1 MVRDGL
7 PAADG
12 MLEGGSARG
21 AEGIRR
27 ASGDPAALAAASLT
41 ASIAG
46 RTAGALDPARRA
58 ETTDMS
64 AGFVQL
70 ALTIARTRAGARRSP
85 RPCGGGRAGSVPG
98 IDPAPPA
105 SLGGGRRGG
114 VPPPSSVPGFHGV
127 SRAFHARGPTPRAMD
142 AASRRSPEQG
152 PGRRRTAAEPLGR
165 CAGAGSVA
173 PVPPGGRPLAR
184 SGSRGAGAPP
194 SLGPRGPRPTR
205 NSPPRR
211 ALRRAAAAPLGRTGA
226 APAPF
231 RDGPARGSR
240 PRPGRP
246 ARPFRP

>member
-1 MVRDGL
+1 MGCPPRMGCW
-7 PAADG
+7 
-12 MLEGGSARG
+12 RG
-21 AEGIRR
+21 ARPAGPRASGGRRATPPRSPRR
-27 ASGDPAALAAASLT
+27 ASPPRPRAGPPGR
-41 ASIAG
+41 SILRAG
-46 RTAGALDPARRA
+46 RRRP
-58 ETTDMS
+58 TC
-64 AGFVQL
+64 L
-70 ALTIARTRAGARRSP
+70 RASCSSRSP
-85 RPCGGGRAGSVPG
+85 SREPGPRPEGGRAPRGGGGRAGPVPG
-98 IDPAPPA
+98 IGPAPPA

-173 PVPPGGRPLAR
+173 PVPPGGWPLAR

-194 SLGPRGPRPTR
+194 SLGPRGPRPTEDP
-205 NSPPRR
+205 PPRR
-211 ALRRAAAAPLGRTGA
+211 ALRSEAAALRGRTGA
-226 APAPF
+226 APAPL

-246 ARPFRP
+246 APPFRP